1 MTQPAPGHGGIPT
14 ENLLAPEAYPH
25 PVATPVRLAETHIS
39 RVFLTGEFA
48 YKFKKPVRLAFLDY
62 STLERRR
69 TFCEDEV
76 RLNRRYAPD
85 LYLGVSAIAGPLA
98 SPRVDGAGAAI
109 EYAVKMRQFDQRE
122 ELDVL
127 VDAGGVAASDLS
139 ALGTRLA
146 QFHAAAGCVDSASP
160 FGRPDAVQRVTLANF
175 EELRR
180 LPEAAARAEIIADLE
195 RWIAG
200 EFARVGDLMQSRRDS
215 GRVRECHGDLHCGNV
230 VRWAGALT
238 PFDGI
243 EFDPALRYVDVASDL
258 AFLTM
263 DLSVRG
269 RDDLRRAALQAW
281 AETLGDF
288 EAIRLLPYFETYRA
302 LVRAKVAALRALQHP
317 VGSSERARDCEAA
330 FRYLDWA
337 SARTRRARPA
347 LLLTCGYSGSGKTW
361 LARTLAGDLHALHLR
376 SDVERKR
383 LAGLGSLDDSQS
395 PQDGGIYT
403 PEYTR
408 RTYDRLHDSAADV
421 LGGGESVI
429 VDAAFLKRDERERM
443 LDLADR
449 LEVHAAILHC
459 TAPMDVLR
467 ERVAG
472 RSRNRT
478 DASEAGVATLER
490 QPGYW
495 EPLGVRES
503 ARTATVD
510 TNTHDPVAVCREAL
524 QRLAIG
530 LRRS

>member
-14 ENLLAPEAYPH
+14 EKLLAPDAYPH
-25 PVATPVRLAETHIS
+25 AVATPVRLAETHIS
-39 RVFLTGEFA
+39 RVFLTGDFA
-48 YKFKKPVRLAFLDY
+48 YKLKKPVRLAFLDY
-62 STLERRR
+62 STLEQRRA
-69 TFCEDEV
+69 FCEDEV

-85 LYLGVSAIAGPLA
+85 IYVGVSAIAGPA
-98 SPRVDGAGAAI
+98 TSPRVNGAGAAI

-122 ELDVL
+122 ELDAL
-127 VDAGGVAASDLS
+127 VGAGGVDASDLS

-146 QFHAAAGCVDSASP
+146 QFHATAGCVDPASP

-180 LPEAAARAEIIADLE
+180 MPEAAARARTIADLE
-195 RWIAG
+195 RWIDG
-200 EFARVGDLMQSRRDS
+200 EFARTRRLMQSRRDS

-243 EFDPALRYVDVASDL
+243 EFDPALRYLDVASDL

-269 RDDLRRAALQAW
+269 RDDLRHVALQAW
-281 AETLGDF
+281 TETLGDF
-288 EAIRLLPYFETYRA
+288 QALRLLPYFETYRA

-317 VGSSERARDCEAA
+317 VGDPERARDGDDA

-337 SARTRRARPA
+337 SARTHRAGPA

-361 LARTLAGDLHALHLR
+361 LARALSSELRALHLR

-383 LAGLGSLDDSQS
+383 LAGIGSLEDSRS
-395 PQDGGIYT
+395 PPDGGIYT

-408 RTYDRLHDSAADV
+408 RTYERLHDSAADV
-421 LGGGESVI
+421 LAGGETVI
-429 VDAAFLKRDERERM
+429 VDAAFLRRDEREGM

-449 LEVHAAILHC
+449 LEVPAAILHC
-459 TAPMDVLR
+459 TAPMDLLR
-467 ERVAG
+467 ERVSG
-472 RSRNRT
+472 RSRTRA

-495 EPLGVRES
+495 EPLGGRES
-503 ARTATVD
+503 ARTVTVD
-510 TNTHDPVAVCREAL
+510 TNAHDAVYSCREGL
-524 QRLAIG
+524 HRFAIG
-530 LRRS
+530 